1 MKALLQQFIAARQTR
16 LELQKVV
23 DQLKQ
28 REEDIKR
35 TMILKMQ
42 ADGVKTINIEG
53 MGTCT
58 RKDKTF
64 YDITD
69 YDRFAD
75 IMAKMIMKCQQAGQ
89 PRIEATFLQKTVCAS
104 RVDEWLER
112 LNLTSPEQE
121 AAFLESIG
129 LQKCSR
135 PEISITQAK
144 TKGE

>member
-1 MKALLQQFIAARQTR
+1 
-16 LELQKVV
+16 
-23 DQLKQ
+23 
-28 REEDIKR
+28 
-35 TMILKMQ
+35 MQ

-75 IMAKMIMKCQQAGQ
+75 VMAKMIMKCQQSGQ
-89 PRIEATFLQKTVCAS
+89 PRIEATLLQKTVCSS
-104 RVDEWLER
+104 RVDEWMER
-112 LNLTSPEQE
+112 LNIVPEQE
-121 AAFLESIG
+121 SSFLESIG
-129 LQKCSR
+129 LHKCSR
-135 PEISITQAK
+135 PEISITQVK